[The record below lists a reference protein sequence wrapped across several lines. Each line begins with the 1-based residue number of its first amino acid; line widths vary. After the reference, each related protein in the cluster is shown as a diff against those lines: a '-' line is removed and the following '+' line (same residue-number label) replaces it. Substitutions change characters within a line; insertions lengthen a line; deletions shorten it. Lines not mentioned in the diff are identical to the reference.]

1 MLQARSTH
9 APVTLSH
16 RPFMTGSSHLRIASL
31 HCGSLEHCRELIRS
45 VAVPELTR
53 SVNIKL
59 NKRVWL
65 PRHVGRA
72 TVVSPD
78 DFPGPGLRRDR
89 AVERS
94 YLTALFR
101 RIGSNRVSSKK
112 SAPLKPK
119 DILGKSADEPLWA
132 RYQELIRLRREVQD
146 AASAAAQSSKKGEI
160 GDDSR

>member
-1 MLQARSTH
+1 
-9 APVTLSH
+9 V
-16 RPFMTGSSHLRIASL
+16 
-31 HCGSLEHCRELIRS
+31 IRF

-78 DFPGPGLRRDR
+78 AFPRSGTAPR

-94 YLTALFR
+94 YFLDGIVSSNRKPSREQQKISAAKAKRHSWESRQKTIVGSVSRAHSPSPGSSRR
-101 RIGSNRVSSKK
+101 RIRRGSVF
-112 SAPLKPK
+112 
-119 DILGKSADEPLWA
+119 
-132 RYQELIRLRREVQD
+132 QERRD
-146 AASAAAQSSKKGEI
+146 
-160 GDDSR
+160 R

>member
-1 MLQARSTH
+1 
-9 APVTLSH
+9 V
-16 RPFMTGSSHLRIASL
+16 
-31 HCGSLEHCRELIRS
+31 IRS

-65 PRHVGRA
+65 PHHVGRA

-78 DFPGPGLRRDR
+78 DFPPGRPIELSSDHIP
-89 AVERS
+89 
-94 YLTALFR
+94 LTALFR

-112 SAPLKPK
+112 SAPPKPK

-146 AASAAAQSSKKGEI
+146 ASAAAQSSKKGEI